1 MVENQDL
8 GMFPQV
14 GDTPKMESVYGVAI
28 YDPKNGAI
36 RHMHHLILTSNTAAS
51 DPQTIEKEAISIAKR
66 FGHDVDN
73 LKIIHIEKLDLN
85 SKYRVDIESKKLVK
99 LPSSLSEILKEQKAN
114 LKK

>member
-1 MVENQDL
+1 
-8 GMFPQV
+8 MFIQV

-28 YDPKNGAI
+28 YDPKNGII
-36 RHMHHLILTSNTAAS
+36 RHMHHLILTSNTPLP

-73 LKIIHIEKLDLN
+73 LKMIHIEKLDLN
-85 SKYRVDIESKKLVK
+85 SKYRVDIDSKELVK
-99 LPSSLSEILKEQKAN
+99 IPSSVSEILKEQKAN